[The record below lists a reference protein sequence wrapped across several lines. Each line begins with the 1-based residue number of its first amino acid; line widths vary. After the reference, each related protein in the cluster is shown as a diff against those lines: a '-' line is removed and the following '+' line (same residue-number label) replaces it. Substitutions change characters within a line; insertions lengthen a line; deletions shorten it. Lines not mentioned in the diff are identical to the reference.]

1 MGSYIQ
7 AMTDQARPIAWLA
20 LKEGTP
26 VHDSSGAEIGKVGTV
41 VGDEQKDI
49 FSGIT
54 VTSGI
59 FTRER
64 FAPAEIVG
72 RITES
77 SVELN
82 LGGDEADRLKP
93 Y

>member
-1 MGSYIQ
+1 M
-7 AMTDQARPIAWLA
+7 ADEDRPIAWPA

-26 VHDSSGAEIGKVGTV
+26 VHDSTGAEIGKVGRV
-41 VGDEQKDI
+41 VADQQKDI

-59 FTRER
+59 FSTER
-64 FAPAEIVG
+64 FAPAEVVG
-72 RITES
+72 RMTVTR
-77 SVELN
+77 VELS
-82 LGGDEADRLKP
+82 LEAGEAGRLEP

>member
-1 MGSYIQ
+1 M
-7 AMTDQARPIAWLA
+7 ADENRPIAWSA

-26 VHDSSGAEIGKVGTV
+26 VHDSSGGEVGKVGRV
-41 VGDEQKDI
+41 VADQQKDI

-59 FTRER
+59 FSTER
-64 FAPAEIVG
+64 FAPAEMVG
-72 RITES
+72 RITET
-77 SVELN
+77 SVELR
-82 LGGDEADRLKP
+82 LAAEEAERLEP

>member
-1 MGSYIQ
+1 M
-7 AMTDQARPIAWLA
+7 ADEDRAIAWPA
-20 LKEGTP
+20 LKVGTP
-26 VHDSSGAEIGKVGTV
+26 VYDSSGAEIGKVSRV
-41 VGDEQKDI
+41 VADQQKDI

-59 FTRER
+59 FSTER

-77 SVELN
+77 SVELS
-82 LGGDEADRLKP
+82 LEATEAERLEP

>member
-1 MGSYIQ
+1 M
-7 AMTDQARPIAWLA
+7 ADEDRPIAWPA

-26 VHDSSGAEIGKVGTV
+26 VHDSSGAELGKVGRV
-41 VGDEQKDI
+41 VADQQQDI

-59 FTRER
+59 FSTER
-64 FAPAEIVG
+64 FVPADLVG

-82 LGGDEADRLKP
+82 VGADEAEQLKP

>member
-1 MGSYIQ
+1 M
-7 AMTDQARPIAWLA
+7 ADEDRPIAWPA

-26 VHDSSGAEIGKVGTV
+26 VHDSSGAEVGKVGRV
-41 VGDEQKDI
+41 VADQQQDI

-54 VTSGI
+54 VSSGI
-59 FTRER
+59 FSTER
-64 FAPAEIVG
+64 FVPADLVG

-82 LGGDEADRLKP
+82 VGADEAEQLEP

>member
-1 MGSYIQ
+1 M
-7 AMTDQARPIAWLA
+7 ADEDRPIAWPA

-26 VHDSSGAEIGKVGTV
+26 VHDSSGAELGKVGRV
-41 VGDEQKDI
+41 VADQQQDI

-54 VTSGI
+54 VTAGI
-59 FTRER
+59 FSTER
-64 FAPAEIVG
+64 FVPADLVG

-82 LGGDEADRLKP
+82 VGADEAEQLKP

>member
-1 MGSYIQ
+1 M
-7 AMTDQARPIAWLA
+7 ADEDRPIAWPA

-26 VHDSSGAEIGKVGTV
+26 VHDSTGAEIGKVGRV
-41 VGDEQKDI
+41 VADQQQDI

-59 FTRER
+59 FSTER
-64 FAPAEIVG
+64 FAPADVVG
-72 RITES
+72 RITET

-82 LGGDEADRLKP
+82 LAAEEAKRLDP

>member
-1 MGSYIQ
+1 M
-7 AMTDQARPIAWLA
+7 ADEDRPIAWPA

-26 VHDSSGAEIGKVGTV
+26 VHDSSGAEVGKVGRV
-41 VGDEQKDI
+41 VADQQQDI

-59 FTRER
+59 FSTER
-64 FAPAEIVG
+64 FVPADLVG

-82 LGGDEADRLKP
+82 VGADEAEQLEP

>member
-1 MGSYIQ
+1 M
-7 AMTDQARPIAWLA
+7 ADDDRPIAWPA

-26 VHDSSGAEIGKVGTV
+26 VHDSTGAEIGKVGRV
-41 VGDEQKDI
+41 VADQQKDI

-59 FTRER
+59 FSTER
-64 FAPAEIVG
+64 FAPAEVVG
-72 RITES
+72 RITETK
-77 SVELN
+77 VELSI
-82 LGGDEADRLKP
+82 EAAEAGRLER

>member
-1 MGSYIQ
+1 M
-7 AMTDQARPIAWLA
+7 ADEDRPIAWPA

-26 VHDSSGAEIGKVGTV
+26 VHDSTGAEIGKVGRV
-41 VGDEQKDI
+41 VADQQQDI

-54 VTSGI
+54 VVTSGI
-59 FTRER
+59 FSTER
-64 FAPAEIVG
+64 FAPADVVG
-72 RITES
+72 RITET

-82 LGGDEADRLKP
+82 LEAAEAKGLDP

>member
-1 MGSYIQ
+1 M
-7 AMTDQARPIAWLA
+7 ADEDRPIAWPA

-26 VHDSSGAEIGKVGTV
+26 VHDSTGAEIGKVGRV
-41 VGDEQKDI
+41 VADQQQDI

-59 FTRER
+59 FSTER
-64 FAPAEIVG
+64 FAPAELVG
-72 RITES
+72 RITET

-82 LGGDEADRLKP
+82 LGAEEAERLDP

>member
-1 MGSYIQ
+1 M
-7 AMTDQARPIAWLA
+7 ADEDRPIAWPA

-26 VHDSSGAEIGKVGTV
+26 VYDSTGAELGKVGRV
-41 VGDEQKDI
+41 VADQQQDI

-59 FTRER
+59 FSTER

-72 RITES
+72 RITETT
-77 SVELN
+77 VELN
-82 LGGDEADRLKP
+82 LGADEAERLEP

>member
-1 MGSYIQ
+1 M
-7 AMTDQARPIAWLA
+7 ADEDRPIAWPA

-26 VHDSSGAEIGKVGTV
+26 VHDSTGAEIGKVGRV
-41 VGDEQKDI
+41 VADQQKDI

-59 FTRER
+59 FSTER
-64 FAPAEIVG
+64 FAPAELVG
-72 RITES
+72 RITET

-82 LGGDEADRLKP
+82 LGAEEAERLDP

>member
-1 MGSYIQ
+1 M
-7 AMTDQARPIAWLA
+7 ADEDRPIAWPA

-26 VHDSSGAEIGKVGTV
+26 VHDSTGAEIGKVGRV
-41 VGDEQKDI
+41 VADKEKDI

-59 FTRER
+59 LSTER
-64 FAPAEIVG
+64 FAPADFVG
-72 RITES
+72 RITET
-77 SVELN
+77 SVELI
-82 LGGDEADRLKP
+82 LEAAEAERLEP

>member
-1 MGSYIQ
+1 M
-7 AMTDQARPIAWLA
+7 ADEERPIAWPA

-26 VHDSSGAEIGKVGTV
+26 VHDSSGGEIGKVGRV
-41 VGDEQKDI
+41 VADQQQDI

-59 FTRER
+59 FSTER
-64 FAPAEIVG
+64 FAPADLVG

-82 LGGDEADRLKP
+82 VGADEAEQLEP

>member
-1 MGSYIQ
+1 M
-7 AMTDQARPIAWLA
+7 ADEDRPIAWPA

-26 VHDSSGAEIGKVGTV
+26 VHDSSGTEIGKVGRV
-41 VGDEQKDI
+41 VADQQQDI

-59 FTRER
+59 FSTER
-64 FAPAEIVG
+64 FAPADLVG

-82 LGGDEADRLKP
+82 VGADGAEQLEP

>member
-1 MGSYIQ
+1 M
-7 AMTDQARPIAWLA
+7 ADENRPIAWPA

-26 VHDSSGAEIGKVGTV
+26 VHDSTGAEIGKVGRV
-41 VGDEQKDI
+41 VADQQQDI

-59 FTRER
+59 FSTER
-64 FAPAEIVG
+64 FAPADVVG
-72 RITES
+72 RITET

-82 LGGDEADRLKP
+82 LGADEAERLEA

>member
-1 MGSYIQ
+1 M
-7 AMTDQARPIAWLA
+7 ADEDRPIAWPA
-20 LKEGTP
+20 LKEGTA
-26 VHDSSGAEIGKVGTV
+26 VYDSTGAEIGRVGKVV
-41 VGDEQKDI
+41 ADQQQDI

-59 FTRER
+59 FSTER

-77 SVELN
+77 TVELN
-82 LGGDEADRLKP
+82 LGADEAERLEP